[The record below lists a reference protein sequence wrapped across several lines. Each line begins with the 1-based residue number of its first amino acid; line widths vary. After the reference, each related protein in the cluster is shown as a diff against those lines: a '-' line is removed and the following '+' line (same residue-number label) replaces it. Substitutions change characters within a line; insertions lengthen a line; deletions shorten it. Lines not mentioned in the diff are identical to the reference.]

1 MSTLK
6 SIQPQEVFSFFE
18 SLSGIPRGSGN
29 EKEVADWVIGFARDR
44 GLEAVQDEMH
54 CVLVKKPGQHG
65 LEDAPPLILH
75 GHLDMV
81 CEKDEGVVH
90 DFERDPI
97 ELRIEGDFITAD
109 GTSLGADNGIGVSYI
124 LALLDSRDLPH
135 PPLEAVLTAM
145 EEKGKVGA
153 AQFDTGR
160 LSGKRMIDF
169 NWITEKEIL
178 AGCSGDVTF
187 TVDIPAEWEPVPDT
201 HSGARLLK
209 VRGLAGGHCEFDIHL
224 ERANAVLVLAR
235 ALNALHSR
243 YDVRIAAPHGGAQNN
258 AIPADAQ
265 ALVLLRPED
274 AAGAAALVAEL
285 EQTLRREYSI
295 SDPGLRLELDSAETP
310 PRAFSAQAGTRFARL
325 TSLVPNGVLSW
336 SLGVPGIVESSN
348 NLGTVRTTPEGA
360 RLMST
365 ITAAVTS
372 RKHEI
377 LDRVRSL
384 AALAGGGIAV
394 EQYGLDAPE
403 FPYHPGSPLL
413 EVAREA
419 FRDALGEEP
428 DVHVSQCSLELGM
441 FSQKVPGLDIIS
453 IGTELHDLHSPKE
466 SVNHTSVARVWPL
479 VRTIVGRLR

>member
-1 MSTLK
+1 MTVLESLEPRE
-6 SIQPQEVFSFFE
+6 IFNFFE
-18 SLSGIPRGSGN
+18 ILSDIPRGSGN
-29 EKEVADWVIGFARDR
+29 EKQAAEWVVNFAKER
-44 GLEAVQDEMH
+44 GLHAEKDEMH

-81 CEKDEGVVH
+81 CEKEEGVTI
-90 DFERDPI
+90 DFEKEPI
-97 ELRIEGDFITAD
+97 KLVVDGDFITAD

-124 LALLDSRDLPH
+124 LALLDSKDIPH

-153 AQFDTGR
+153 AQFDTSR
-160 LSGKRMIDF
+160 LTGKRMIDF
-169 NWITEKEIL
+169 NWITDKEIL

-187 TVDIPAEWEPVPDT
+187 TVDVPGELEDVPAT
-201 HSGARLLK
+201 HSEFRVLK
-209 VRGLAGGHCEFDIHL
+209 VRGLVGGHCEFDIHL
-224 ERANAVLVLAR
+224 ERANAVQVLAR
-235 ALNALHSR
+235 ALNGLLAHH
-243 YDVRIAAPHGGAQNN
+243 DVRIAEPFGGAQNN

-265 ALVLLRPED
+265 AVLALQPED
-274 AAGAAALVAEL
+274 TAGVAEIVEDL
-285 EQTLRREYSI
+285 AGKLRNEYSKA
-295 SDPGLRLELDSAETP
+295 DPDVRLELDEAGAPEKVFSAE
-310 PRAFSAQAGTRFARL
+310 AGARFARL
-325 TSLVPNGVLSW
+325 TALIPNGVLSW
-336 SLGVPGIVESSN
+336 SLVVPGIVESSN
-348 NLGTVRTTPEGA
+348 NLGTVRPTPEGA

-384 AALAGGGIAV
+384 AGLAGGGVTV
-394 EQYGLDAPE
+394 EEYGLDAPE
-403 FPYHPGSPLL
+403 FPYRPESQLL
-413 EVAREA
+413 KIAEGAY
-419 FRDALGEEP
+419 RDVIGAEP

-466 SVNHTSVARVWPL
+466 SVNHRSVAKVWPL
-479 VRTIVGRLR
+479 VREVVSRLS